1 MEFIKVKTYEEMS
14 RKAADIILSQISEKK
29 DSVLG
34 LATGSTP
41 VGTYRILSGE
51 NADFSLVKTVNL
63 DEYCGLSGDNEQS
76 YRCFMNKNLFN
87 NINIDLKNTYVPNG
101 KSEDE
106 EQECKRYDKIIEG
119 LGGVDLQIL
128 GIGVNGHIGFNEP
141 GDSFENHTHI
151 VNLNEQTIKS
161 NSRFFER
168 EEDVPKRAI
177 TMGIGSIVSAK
188 KILLLANGE
197 AKKDILHK
205 ALYGEITPL
214 VPASIL
220 QKHNNLTVIFSEE

>member
-41 VGTYRILSGE
+41 VGTYRILSQE

-63 DEYCGLSGDNEQS
+63 DEYCGLSGDNDQS
-76 YRCFMNKNLFN
+76 YRYFMNKNLFN

-106 EQECKRYDKIIEG
+106 ALECKRYDEIIES

-141 GDSFENHTHI
+141 GSSFESHTHI
-151 VNLNEQTIKS
+151 VGLNEQTIKS
-161 NSRFFER
+161 NSRFFDS
-168 EEDVPKRAI
+168 EEEVPKRAV
-177 TMGIGSIVSAK
+177 TMGIGSILSAK
-188 KILLLANGE
+188 KILLLANGA
-197 AKKDILHK
+197 AKKDILNK

-214 VPASIL
+214 VPASVL
-220 QKHNNLTVIFSEE
+220 QKHNNLTVIYSEE